1 MIRMN
6 EQEAYERLADFIQ
19 DYIYDNGWEHL
30 SSMQIRAV
38 GAVLEKKHNL
48 LFTAGTAMGKTEAA
62 LMPAL
67 TDIYEHPADSVGI
80 LYISPL
86 KALIND
92 QFCRMEEMLAGTGL
106 FITKWHGDAAVSRK
120 EKLLC
125 VPGGILQTT
134 PESLE
139 AMLCRHPENVRIL
152 FSDLQYIVIDEI
164 HYFMGNQRGL
174 QLLALLERM
183 QRIIGREPVRLGL
196 SATIGDSRQALAYLN
211 AGSTRKAKV
220 IDYKEERRQYLISV
234 TSTRIGGTDY
244 PVAYGKKILKQSM
257 GKRTL
262 LFTNSRREC
271 EILVAQVRRLAL
283 RAGLPDCYYIHH
295 GSISR
300 ELREEAELQMK
311 QREGPVLTGT
321 TLTLELGID
330 IGDLD
335 EVIQASQPLRI
346 SSMVQRVGRSG
357 RKTMQSR
364 IAFHLRY
371 FEAEGG
377 VLENLDLSL
386 VRTIAMIELY
396 FREKYL
402 ESVRLP
408 RFPMN
413 LLVHETLSILS
424 QKGCLYP
431 HRLAEELLELAIF
444 RHISQDELKQ
454 VLRAMMEKDYIRMM
468 NEHVESYA
476 DISCT
481 VADGVKEGSYVV
493 AAVYQ
498 MKFTGADETL
508 PGMNVFYVQTD
519 KDGKLYINNLYSSF
533 NRELKEQKT
542 KKKVIKLIEE
552 FEKSADVQRLQNEV
566 QTEYDNK
573 VAENEDLQKKLNEMV
588 DAIANWKETYTPP
601 EDNGEE
607 DTEQK
612 PEESEE
618 PAATDD
624 GNADDG
630 NADEGNADDGNADDS
645 SDDGSTEDGNADNS
659 SDDGNADDGG
669 NSSGLNYVPDGTVL
683 TANDG
688 YNVRKSMDETSELV
702 GTTAVGDSIK
712 VILSYAEG
720 WTKVEWNGTTGYIR
734 TDLLLNN

>member
-19 DYIYDNGWEHL
+19 DYIYDKGWEHL

-262 LFTNSRREC
+262 PGQT
-271 EILVAQVRRLAL
+271 
-283 RAGLPDCYYIHH
+283 
-295 GSISR
+295 
-300 ELREEAELQMK
+300 
-311 QREGPVLTGT
+311 
-321 TLTLELGID
+321 
-330 IGDLD
+330 
-335 EVIQASQPLRI
+335 
-346 SSMVQRVGRSG
+346 
-357 RKTMQSR
+357 
-364 IAFHLRY
+364 
-371 FEAEGG
+371 
-377 VLENLDLSL
+377 
-386 VRTIAMIELY
+386 
-396 FREKYL
+396 
-402 ESVRLP
+402 
-408 RFPMN
+408 
-413 LLVHETLSILS
+413 HE
-424 QKGCLYP
+424 
-431 HRLAEELLELAIF
+431 
-444 RHISQDELKQ
+444 
-454 VLRAMMEKDYIRMM
+454 
-468 NEHVESYA
+468 
-476 DISCT
+476 
-481 VADGVKEGSYVV
+481 
-493 AAVYQ
+493 
-498 MKFTGADETL
+498 
-508 PGMNVFYVQTD
+508 
-519 KDGKLYINNLYSSF
+519 
-533 NRELKEQKT
+533 
-542 KKKVIKLIEE
+542 
-552 FEKSADVQRLQNEV
+552 
-566 QTEYDNK
+566 
-573 VAENEDLQKKLNEMV
+573 
-588 DAIANWKETYTPP
+588 
-601 EDNGEE
+601 
-607 DTEQK
+607 
-612 PEESEE
+612 
-618 PAATDD
+618 
-624 GNADDG
+624 
-630 NADEGNADDGNADDS
+630 
-645 SDDGSTEDGNADNS
+645 
-659 SDDGNADDGG
+659 
-669 NSSGLNYVPDGTVL
+669 
-683 TANDG
+683 
-688 YNVRKSMDETSELV
+688 
-702 GTTAVGDSIK
+702 
-712 VILSYAEG
+712 
-720 WTKVEWNGTTGYIR
+720 
-734 TDLLLNN
+734 

>member
-454 VLRAMMEKDYIRMM
+454 VLRAMMEKDYIRLY
-468 NEHVESYA
+468 EDGAVGLSDAGERLCDHLEFYA
-476 DISCT
+476 
-481 VADGVKEGSYVV
+481 
-493 AAVYQ
+493 
-498 MKFTGADETL
+498 
-508 PGMNVFYVQTD
+508 VF
-519 KDGKLYINNLYSSF
+519 
-533 NRELKEQKT
+533 
-542 KKKVIKLIEE
+542 
-552 FEKSADVQRLQNEV
+552 
-566 QTEYDNK
+566 
-573 VAENEDLQKKLNEMV
+573 
-588 DAIANWKETYTPP
+588 
-601 EDNGEE
+601 
-607 DTEQK
+607 
-612 PEESEE
+612 ESEE
-618 PAATDD
+618 TFSVRWNEQEIGTVDRAYKAGDSFFLAGRTWEVQGCDMKHKRIDVEQGTAKADIRFGGKGALHTDRRTMEQIHQVLASEETYSYLDEEAAGILAELRAEAKRLGLLTLLSREPGTDNLLVFPALGTDTIRTLYYIWNS
-624 GNADDG
+624 GGVACERVMLRGLLYGIRICSMTEQAFRIYNARILEKG
-630 NADEGNADDGNADDS
+630 CRINQAYLLKKERMEGKYFDILPEKLKFKEL
-645 SDDGSTEDGNADNS
+645 TEDALDRQGA
-659 SDDGNADDGG
+659 
-669 NSSGLNYVPDGTVL
+669 
-683 TANDG
+683 
-688 YNVRKSMDETSELV
+688 
-702 GTTAVGDSIK
+702 
-712 VILSYAEG
+712 AEFLKLLAQG
-720 WTKVEWNGTTGYIR
+720 EEHIR
-734 TDLLLNN
+734 